1 MNITVVTGHRSR
13 PPERRTLPSGEVVVS
28 YDLRV
33 ERADDRA
40 ESVPVAWL
48 SAPPS
53 ASGLEVGEALLVVG
67 RVRRRFFRAG
77 GSTQSRTEVVASAV
91 VPLRRRAAVRRLLAE
106 ASAGLDEALTT
117 TPPAQWARR
126 GERAAQVADAS

>member
-1 MNITVVTGHRSR
+1 MNITVVTGHLSR

-33 ERADDRA
+33 AGADDRA
-40 ESVPVAWL
+40 ESVPVAWQ

-53 ASGLEVGEALLVVG
+53 ASELEVGEALLVVG

-106 ASAGLDEALTT
+106 ASAGLDEFPT
-117 TPPAQWARR
+117 TPPARRARR
-126 GERAAQVADAS
+126 GDRAAQVADAS

>member
-1 MNITVVTGHRSR
+1 MNITVVTGHLSR
-13 PPERRTLPSGEVVVS
+13 PPERRTLPSGEEVVS

-33 ERADDRA
+33 VGADDRA

-67 RVRRRFFRAG
+67 RVRRRFFHAG
-77 GSTQSRTEVVASAV
+77 GSIQSRTEVVASAV
-91 VPLRRRAAVRRLLAE
+91 VPLRHRAAVRRLLAQ
-106 ASAGLDEALTT
+106 ASVGLDDILT
-117 TPPAQWARR
+117 TPPERRARR
-126 GERAAQVADAS
+126 VERAAQVADAS